1 MKIPNYLKNPLT
13 NKAIL
18 NDDDLNYFN
27 GILDLFIEDNNL
39 LTNVQS
45 DFYNEVMF
53 PNYDNIDNFSS
64 LLYKSQK
71 SIFAKKLDQEIP
83 FGSRVLEAGCGTGQ
97 LSISLSRF
105 NRQIT
110 GIDLSK
116 NSLIEAKKFIDLNGI
131 TSVDLIR
138 MNIFKMFFYDE
149 YFDVVISNGVL
160 HHTHNPRL
168 AFSKLCNVLKNHGL
182 IVIGLY
188 HSYGRIIHNIRQF
201 FIKIFGKNLIKII
214 DRRLTENISEKKK
227 YAWLL
232 DQYYNPSET
241 KHNFFQV
248 LDWFKENKIEYISSI
263 PFDFDANTK
272 IFEKK
277 NISNKLSYFIKE
289 FSMIFDSR
297 QIYEGGFFVMIGR
310 KVS

>member
-1 MKIPNYLKNPLT
+1 
-13 NKAIL
+13 
-18 NDDDLNYFN
+18 
-27 GILDLFIEDNNL
+27 
-39 LTNVQS
+39 VQS

-64 LLYKSQK
+64 LLHKSQK

-110 GIDLSK
+110 AVDLSK

-138 MNIFKMFFYDE
+138 MNIFNMFFYDE

-160 HHTHNPRL
+160 HHTHNPKL

-188 HSYGRIIHNIRQF
+188 HSYGRIIHNIRQSLT
-201 FIKIFGKNLIKII
+201 KILGKNFVKII

-232 DQYYNPSET
+232 DQYYNPSKT

-263 PFDFDANTK
+263 PFDFDANKK

-277 NISNKLSYFIKE
+277 KISNKLSYFIKE
-289 FSMIFDSR
+289 FFMIFDSR

>member
-53 PNYDNIDNFSS
+53 PNYDDIDNFSS

-105 NRQIT
+105 NRHIT
-110 GIDLSK
+110 AIDLSK
-116 NSLIEAKKFIDLNGI
+116 NSLIQAKKFIDFNGI

-138 MNIFKMFFYDE
+138 MNIFNMFFYDE
-149 YFDVVISNGVL
+149 YFDVIISNGVI
-160 HHTHNPRL
+160 HHTHNPKL
-168 AFSKLCNVLKNHGL
+168 AFSKLCKVLNNHGL

-201 FIKIFGKNLIKII
+201 FAKVFGKNFVRII
-214 DRRLTENISEKKK
+214 DRRLTDNISKKK

-263 PFDFDANTK
+263 PFDFDVNKK

-289 FSMIFDSR
+289 FSMIFDLR

-310 KVS
+310 KVC